1 MEYQHINEIKRRRV
15 YLQETYFK
23 VVDFIEIYSDA
34 LKQRL
39 KEYKQDEM
47 LSMVIKLTLRKDT
60 LVKELQ
66 EVDTM
71 ISDRLPFEVRTLRDY
86 MWGDVKVTMVQPN
99 L

>member
-15 YLQETYFK
+15 YLQETYFQ

-34 LKQRL
+34 LKQRFQ
-39 KEYKQDEM
+39 EYKQDEILLM
-47 LSMVIKLTLRKDT
+47 LINLRTRKDT
-60 LVKELQ
+60 LVRELQ

-86 MWGDVKVTMVQPN
+86 MWGDVKVTMVQI

>member
-1 MEYQHINEIKRRRV
+1 M
-15 YLQETYFK
+15 
-23 VVDFIEIYSDA
+23 DFIEIYSDA